1 VNRSV
6 KLLYGFSFA
15 EAPGSVTSA
24 PTEPSLGWRESPNLA
39 AVAAAGARAVHRNR
53 RSGRY
58 DAPVSGEPRIR
69 KVRPDELE
77 EVWRVHIASSS
88 DLAVR
93 RGRPARRAD
102 ESVPSDARVGLASD
116 PDGYFC
122 AVEEGRIR
130 GMVSALVRGRV
141 WYLSMFFVLPG
152 DQERG
157 LGRALLERALA
168 YGEARAVEVR
178 CVWASLDP
186 RAQARYVMAGM
197 APRWPIY
204 RLDGDVAAVLRLKA
218 RVGLDPRAREL
229 PCDPSAAEKLTAE
242 VFGHGRADD
251 LAHWRGDGVAAV
263 AIERGGELAAFAYRR
278 GERIGPAAGRNE
290 TALLQA
296 VAAAAAAGARSG
308 GIVTLRVPGACASL
322 LEALVGCGFRI
333 GDLAVFM
340 ASALFGRPELY
351 VPSGPVLY

>member
-1 VNRSV
+1 M
-6 KLLYGFSFA
+6 
-15 EAPGSVTSA
+15 
-24 PTEPSLGWRESPNLA
+24 
-39 AVAAAGARAVHRNR
+39 
-53 RSGRY
+53 
-58 DAPVSGEPRIR
+58 SGEPNIR

-77 EVWRVHIASSS
+77 EVWRVHVASSS

-102 ESVPSDARVGLASD
+102 EPAPSDARVALVSD

-122 AVEEGRIR
+122 AIEEGQIR

-152 DQERG
+152 AQGRG

-168 YGEARAVEVR
+168 YGEARGVAVR
-178 CVWASLDP
+178 SVWSSLDP

-204 RLDGDVAAVLRLKA
+204 RLEGDVAAVLRLKA
-218 RVGLDPRAREL
+218 RVGLDPRARDL
-229 PCDPSAAEKLTAE
+229 PCEPAAAEKLTAE
-242 VFGHGRADD
+242 VFGHSRADD
-251 LAHWRGDGVAAV
+251 LAYWRGDGGVAV
-263 AIERGGELAAFAYRR
+263 AIERGGEVAAFAYRR
-278 GERIGPAAGRNE
+278 AERIGPAAGRDE

-296 VAAAAAAGARSG
+296 VAVAAAAAADADGGRS
-308 GIVTLRVPGACASL
+308 VTIRVPGACASL

-333 GDLAVFM
+333 GELAVFL
-340 ASALFGRPELY
+340 ASRPFGRPELY
-351 VPSGPVLY
+351 LPSGPILY